1 MRLLFLPMEE
11 KKGEHVARVL
21 STPLLEIRQA
31 NQTTKN
37 EINTERHEILTWK
50 TPPTRRGKNH
60 GRQPA
65 KLHYIGGG
73 YKRRGFTTDQL
84 IPCGGLQEVYITQV
98 T

>member
-1 MRLLFLPMEE
+1 MWI
-11 KKGEHVARVL
+11 V
-21 STPLLEIRQA
+21 LEIRQA
-31 NQTTKN
+31 NQHN
-37 EINTERHEILTWK
+37 EERKAIRVHDILMWK

-65 KLHYIGGG
+65 NLHYIGGG

-84 IPCGGLQEVYITQV
+84 IPCGGLQRIYIYIRQV